1 MTATYFSLTTHQEQQ
16 FAALDA
22 LYRDWNSKIN
32 VISRKDID
40 NLYEHHVLHSLAIA
54 KVLPFQ
60 SGSNILDVGTGG
72 GFPGI
77 PLAILFPEAEQVA
90 VPDLREMCFGVFQG
104 RKYVQMERDPE
115 YIAWVGENCEGRCP
129 GGETRGEF
137 SGRTCAAFEGLVNEG
152 LARGEEL
159 LVIMAHGGTQM
170 AVMER
175 FALPRRDYYTWCAGN
190 GAGFV
195 LDSGDWKEK
204 RTLNL
209 VNEVRY
215 AKD

>member
-1 MTATYFSLTTHQEQQ
+1 MLIYLLRHGETEYNVDKRYQGT
-16 FAALDA
+16 LD
-22 LYRDWNSKIN
+22 
-32 VISRKDID
+32 
-40 NLYEHHVLHSLAIA
+40 
-54 KVLPFQ
+54 
-60 SGSNILDVGTGG
+60 
-72 GFPGI
+72 I
-77 PLAILFPEAEQVA
+77 PLSDRGRAQLCRADIRPGRVYVSPLCRATESARILVPEAEQVA

-104 RKYVQMERDPE
+104 RNYVQMERDPE